1 MSTMTKNEARQRR
14 KIRIRKKI
22 SGTAERPRL
31 VIFRSNLH
39 MYAQVVD
46 DLTGA
51 TLAATSTLVLSKGG
65 EKVSCNKAGAEAVG
79 KEIARLAKEKSI
91 EKVVFDRNGYLYHGK
106 IKAVAVA
113 PAKAASSSNPE
124 RIALSWN
131 RMNWVSSR
139 RSSP

>member
-1 MSTMTKNEARQRR
+1 MTKNEARQRR

-106 IKAVAVA
+106 IKAVGPKLVA
-113 PAKAASSSNPE
+113 W
-124 RIALSWN
+124 LD
-131 RMNWVSSR
+131 MR
-139 RSSP
+139 RGRWRPRRRPRVLTRRG

>member
-1 MSTMTKNEARQRR
+1 
-14 KIRIRKKI
+14 
-22 SGTAERPRL
+22 

-106 IKAVAVA
+106 IKAVADGA
-113 PAKAASSSNPE
+113 RE
-124 RIALSWN
+124 GGLEF
-131 RMNWVSSR
+131 
-139 RSSP
+139 